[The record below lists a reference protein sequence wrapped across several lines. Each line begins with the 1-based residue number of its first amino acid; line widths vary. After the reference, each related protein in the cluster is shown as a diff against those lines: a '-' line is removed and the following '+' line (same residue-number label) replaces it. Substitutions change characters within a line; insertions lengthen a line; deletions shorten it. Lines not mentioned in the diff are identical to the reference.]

1 MIPDVLGLEEIDR
14 PVVGDDDVL
23 IRVHAA
29 GVSYPEGVMTRGVPY
44 IARLFSGV
52 RRPRH
57 GVRGT
62 DVAGTVTEVG
72 AKVADLQAG
81 DEVFGWCGRAADGA
95 ASPRGQ
101 HSGSRRDRVPCHSA
115 GRRADERE
123 RVARRQ
129 RSMRTAAIAA
139 ERSRP

>member
-29 GVSYPEGVMTRGVPY
+29 GVSYPDGVMTRGVPY

-62 DVAGTVTEVG
+62 DVAGTVTEV
-72 AKVADLQAG
+72 VRRSRI
-81 DEVFGWCGRAADGA
+81 CRRATRSSDGA
-95 ASPRGQ
+95 AARPMGRLRRGASTQ
-101 HSGSRRDRVPCHSA
+101 DHV
-115 GRRADERE
+115 
-123 RVARRQ
+123 
-129 RSMRTAAIAA
+129 AIASLA
-139 ERSRP
+139 IAPADGPTSESASRAASAR